1 MKLWNIPKQFFL
13 IIFMNGNIWFY
24 LTCYSLLSIVPPLSK
39 LHFIVKKKIPKIEE
53 LKGQIF
59 HKKCVHFILWI
70 LPDLSIVTIQCQNDA
85 TLICSLSLKIAFVHI
100 LMDEH
105 KREKKIVHFL
115 WSYKV
120 KLKTKETFRNKITAK
135 AFIKSLANM
144 INFIEYIFDDIVSI
158 IERVCE

>member
-1 MKLWNIPKQFFL
+1 
-13 IIFMNGNIWFY
+13 MNGNIWFY
-24 LTCYSLLSIVPPLSK
+24 LTCYSLLQIVSPLSK

-115 WSYKV
+115 WSYWSCASTSYKV

-135 AFIKSLANM
+135 ASNKSLANM